1 MLLSYY
7 YPGIIALLSDFYLT
21 VIILLPH
28 HSARRFGL
36 PTAPRDSLRTALRHT
51 PLQGFL
57 RPTHFK
63 TYLRNATHQGLPSA
77 TQHRFFTISALWLL
91 GCCHFSYRLACCN
104 TGFTNLH
111 SVLGL
116 SRSFFACFTAPTT
129 AQSLPRAKQHF
140 NASLCNATHRGLPAS
155 ATSS

>member
-1 MLLSYY
+1 MLLSHY
-7 YPGIIALLSDFYLT
+7 
-21 VIILLPH
+21 
-28 HSARRFGL
+28 SARRFGL
-36 PTAPRDSLRTALRHT
+36 HPTAPRDNLGTPLRHT
-51 PLQGFL
+51 PRQSFL
-57 RPTHFK
+57 RPAQFK
-63 TYLRNATHQGLPSA
+63 TYRVTRHTKASRRQKTPFFRHRWSLVARLP
-77 TQHRFFTISALWLL
+77 LL
-91 GCCHFSYRLACCN
+91 SYNLARCN
-104 TGFTNLH
+104 TGFARLH